1 MCGTKISYACST
13 TLISQSTTCSC
24 AKVIACGKSTL
35 YCGTCS
41 HPRCKELRSESSVTN
56 KLEHRRDKK
65 KKRAERARAST
76 KASKHGGGRGEAELE
91 ANLTQERNT
100 VAQPGR
106 IV

>member
-41 HPRCKELRSESSVTN
+41 HPRCKELRSESSV
-56 KLEHRRDKK
+56 R
-65 KKRAERARAST
+65 
-76 KASKHGGGRGEAELE
+76 
-91 ANLTQERNT
+91 
-100 VAQPGR
+100 V
-106 IV
+106 

>member
-41 HPRCKELRSESSVTN
+41 HPRCKELRSESSNTDETRRKRGLREPEQAH
-56 KLEHRRDKK
+56 KL
-65 KKRAERARAST
+65 ASMEEEEEKQNWRPT
-76 KASKHGGGRGEAELE
+76 
-91 ANLTQERNT
+91 
-100 VAQPGR
+100 
-106 IV
+106 